1 MEDSRMKTKL
11 TKPILEALGKYPLF
25 WARFES
31 DSRTVASGFGL
42 YAVTGYYE
50 NGRPLERRIYTTS
63 SPEKATE
70 INELIAKELP
80 DPNLR
85 RALSLNL
92 ERMLV
97 QWKDFEANTR
107 RKMR

>member
-1 MEDSRMKTKL
+1 MKTKL

-50 NGRPLERRIYTTS
+50 NGRPLEG
-63 SPEKATE
+63 EKPA
-70 INELIAKELP
+70 
-80 DPNLR
+80 
-85 RALSLNL
+85 S
-92 ERMLV
+92 
-97 QWKDFEANTR
+97 
-107 RKMR
+107 